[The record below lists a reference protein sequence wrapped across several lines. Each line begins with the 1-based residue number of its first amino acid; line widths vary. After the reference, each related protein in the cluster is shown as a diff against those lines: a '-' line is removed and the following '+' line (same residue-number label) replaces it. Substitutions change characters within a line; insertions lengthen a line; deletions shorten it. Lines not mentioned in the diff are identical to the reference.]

1 MASAVHK
8 NSVSMYQE
16 MTHAV
21 AAVVV
26 VAMFMSGCVC
36 VWDRERAIVSGKFA
50 GVCGVGVYWVGTTLE
65 YLP

>member
-1 MASAVHK
+1 MASAAHK

-26 VAMFMSGCVC
+26 VAMFMSGCV
-36 VWDRERAIVSGKFA
+36 WDRERAIVSSKFA
-50 GVCGVGVYWVGTTLE
+50 GVCGVGVYVTG
-65 YLP
+65 